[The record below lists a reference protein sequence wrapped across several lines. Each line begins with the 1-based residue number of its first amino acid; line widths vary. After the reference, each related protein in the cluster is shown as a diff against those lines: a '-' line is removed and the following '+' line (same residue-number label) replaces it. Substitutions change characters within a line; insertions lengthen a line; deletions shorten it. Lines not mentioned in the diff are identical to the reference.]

1 MNIRRILFSLPCLYA
16 LLTSA
21 VAATPRADPVPQVSL
36 PVTHIVLYTSGVGY
50 FQRDGYAEGTGQGVL
65 RFKTEHINDLLKS
78 LVVQDFDGGQITA
91 VTYDSRDPITRT
103 LKSFAVD
110 LTDNPS
116 LGQLLDQIR
125 GESVEVATP
134 QPVSGVIVSVE
145 SKQQAL
151 GDDKVV
157 EVQYLNLLTE
167 HGLRSIALAQVQH
180 VRLLNSQLDAE
191 LRQALA
197 VLAASH
203 DTQKKTVLFSFD
215 GSGRRRVRLGY
226 IMETPVWKTSY
237 RLVLTENDKP
247 FLQGWALI
255 ENTTDEDWQAVH
267 LSLISGRPISFV
279 MDMYEPLYAQRPV
292 VVPELYAALK
302 PQVYGQAMEK
312 AGETLKEAQVPITTR
327 GVGGKSDRDSRAE
340 ADEAKSAPAAAPARK
355 ALAVGP
361 AASAAPAT
369 PPPPLEERFAR
380 TLEDGV
386 ITAAQGAEVGEL
398 FEYVITT
405 PVSLGRQKSAL
416 LPIVNMPI
424 DGTKLSIYNA
434 RVHAKHPL
442 HGFRLRNVTP
452 LYLLQ
457 GPLTVFDGGAYAG
470 DARLADLPPGQER
483 LLSYAMDVKTEVE
496 PVSEA
501 EQRELTSV
509 SIRKGALTTTHKAI
523 AEKVYT
529 IKNRDQKTKTV
540 FIEHPFRADW
550 QLAAPST
557 PTERTRE
564 VYRFA
569 VPVEA
574 DQGTRLR
581 VREEKQLSQTVALT
595 DAGPDMIMLYVRAP
609 QVSAKVKEALQRV
622 VALRERVDHTAQQR
636 RQFEQ
641 RIQEIT
647 QEQSRIRD
655 NMGRLAQNSE
665 LYNRYVRKLDQ
676 QETDVEKIRQEMET
690 LKATGDTQ
698 QRELQSF
705 LLQLDIE

>member
-1 MNIRRILFSLPCLYA
+1 MNIRLIIFSLSFLGA
-16 LLTSA
+16 LVSSA
-21 VAATPRADPVPQVSL
+21 TVAAPQTETLPQVSL

-50 FQRDGYAEGTGQGVL
+50 FQRDGYAEGKGLGVL

-110 LTDNPS
+110 LTNNPT

-134 QPVSGVIVSVE
+134 QPVIGVIVSVE

-151 GDDKVV
+151 GEQQVV

-180 VRLLNSQLDAE
+180 VRLLNPQLDAE

-203 DTQKKTVLFSFD
+203 DTQKKTVLFNFD
-215 GSGRRRVRLGY
+215 GTGRRRVRLGY

-247 FLQGWALI
+247 FLQGWSLV

-267 LSLISGRPISFV
+267 LALISGHPISFL

-302 PQVYGQAMEK
+302 PQVYGQAMET
-312 AGETLKEAQVPITTR
+312 AGETLKEARLQSP
-327 GVGGKSDRDSRAE
+327 SRALDAKSSRGDAAAQ
-340 ADEAKSAPAAAPARK
+340 ADEVKNKPQSAPAMGLRAVAPEAAPPPSPAERADI
-355 ALAVGP
+355 AL
-361 AASAAPAT
+361 
-369 PPPPLEERFAR
+369 EQ
-380 TLEDGV
+380 GV
-386 ITAAQGAEVGEL
+386 TTAAQGAEVGEL
-398 FEYVITT
+398 FEYVITA

-416 LPIVNMPI
+416 LPIVNRPI
-424 DGTKLSIYNA
+424 EGTKLSIYNA

-509 SIRKGALTTTHKAI
+509 SIRKGTLTTTHKAI

-540 FIEHPFRADW
+540 LIEHPFRADW
-550 QLAAPST
+550 QLVAPNT

-574 DQGTRLR
+574 DQGARLR
-581 VREEKQLSQTVALT
+581 VREEKQLSQIVALA

-609 QVSAKVKEALQRV
+609 QISTRVKEALQRV
-622 VALRERVDHTAQQR
+622 VALRERVDQTVQR
-636 RQFEQ
+636 RRQLEQ
-641 RIQEIT
+641 RLQEIT

-655 NMGRLAQNSE
+655 NMERLAQNSE

-676 QETDVEKIRQEMET
+676 QETEVEKLRQEIET
-690 LKATGDTQ
+690 LKATGDAQ
-698 QRELQSF
+698 QRELQSY
-705 LLQLDIE
+705 LVQLDIE